1 MLLEGLK
8 MALNSILNRYIMP
21 NKKCPFQIID
31 TIRNDSIDTTW
42 IALKKNIT
50 DECYLSIEPFHKEWR
65 RHELIKFKDFTHFD
79 GGWIKR
85 LFRQSPS
92 RYVQSAP
99 INKKEKDPNFY
110 DVIRNPTTEELNFIK
125 LVLKRNGYRYNVKLD
140 RLEKIEC

>member
-1 MLLEGLK
+1 
-8 MALNSILNRYIMP
+8 MP

-50 DECYLSIEPFHKEWR
+50 DKCYLSIAPFHNEWR
-65 RHELIKFKDFTHFD
+65 RYELIKFKDFTHFD

-85 LFRQSPS
+85 LFRQTG
-92 RYVQSAP
+92 YAQSVS
-99 INKKEKDPNFY
+99 IMKKERNPNFY

-125 LVLKRNGYRYNVKLD
+125 LVFKRNGYRYNVKLD
-140 RLEKIEC
+140 RLEKIEEK